1 MRSDGRCACRSASSV
16 NRRNVCA
23 GLLLTSIPPAWAVDQ
38 EGGGAGRSYHLLPE
52 SFKVS
57 DLRVQSPP
65 DDDLVEAE
73 LVMGMQSLRTES
85 RLAEIT
91 AQNLNPVTLFWQR
104 AGLDA
109 TAFPAHARWVVE
121 SVADTEAVL
130 LDLKRRF
137 GRRRPNAVLATIR
150 PVIPVPWH
158 ASYPS
163 GHATQAVVIARL
175 LATLAP
181 ASTGDLMEFAF
192 RVGHNREVAGV
203 HYPSDTS
210 AGFSLGWQ
218 LGAVF
223 LERAPAQ
230 P

>member
-1 MRSDGRCACRSASSV
+1 M
-16 NRRNVCA
+16 
-23 GLLLTSIPPAWAVDQ
+23 
-38 EGGGAGRSYHLLPE
+38 
-52 SFKVS
+52 
-57 DLRVQSPP
+57 
-65 DDDLVEAE
+65 
-73 LVMGMQSLRTES
+73 MGMQALRTES
-85 RLAEIT
+85 RIAEIT
-91 AQNLNPVTLFWQR
+91 AQNLNPIPLFWQR

-109 TAFPAHARWVVE
+109 TAYPTHARWVVE

-137 GRRRPNAVLATIR
+137 GRRRPNAVLAAIR

-175 LATLAP
+175 LARLAP

-203 HYPSDTS
+203 HYPSDTA

-218 LGAVF
+218 LAAAF
-223 LERAPAQ
+223 LERAPSR